1 MITRQNKDTLILDEI
16 KAFIDDKRAGGLTTP
31 TLNNYTISLQKFVND
46 NDLTTANCSMITKD
60 LVNNWITSL
69 LDIGANS
76 NSIKHY
82 IREVRV
88 FLYWL
93 MEQDKITSFK
103 VKIPS
108 LQDEYNL
115 DIYTES
121 EVATLLVKPA
131 KTEPYWVF
139 RDWLLCNIMVATGAR
154 VGSLCNLHKSDIT
167 DNSITFN
174 KTKTKK
180 VLTLPLS
187 PALKQALNYYYN
199 CWQLDSDIVL
209 LSTKTEDSTGSR
221 MLYHSFQK
229 YCALRGVT
237 FRGLHSFRHFVALNL
252 YKQGTDIVT
261 IQTLLGHNNIQ
272 QTRDYMGRLTGQELP
287 VGFTSLLDRLSH
299 CNNKKITRITNH

>member
-1 MITRQNKDTLILDEI
+1 MIKKQVKDSLITDEI
-16 KAFIDDKRAGGLTTP
+16 RAFLDSKRAEGLSLP
-31 TLNNYTISLQKFVND
+31 TLNNYTISLQKFIAD
-46 NDLTTANCSMITKD
+46 NNLSLCYCSAITKE
-60 LVNNWITSL
+60 LVQGWITSL
-69 LDIGANS
+69 INAGGNS

-108 LQDEYNL
+108 LQDEYSL

-121 EVATLLVKPA
+121 EVATLLKKPD

-139 RDWLLCNIMVATGAR
+139 REWLLCNIMVATGAR
-154 VGSLCNLHKSDIT
+154 VGSLCNLHKNDIT
-167 DNSITFN
+167 DNSITFT

-187 PALKQALNYYYN
+187 PALKQAINYYYSN
-199 CWQLDSDIVL
+199 WQIDSDFVL
-209 LSTKTEDSTGSR
+209 LSTKTEDSTDSR

-229 YCALRGVT
+229 YCNLRGVQ

-252 YKQGTDIVT
+252 YRQGTDIVT
-261 IQTLLGHNNIQ
+261 IQTLLGHSNIQ
-272 QTRDYMGRLTGQELP
+272 QTREYMGKLTGQELP
-287 VGFTSLLDRLSH
+287 VGFTSLLDKFVQ
-299 CNNKKITRITNH
+299 NNKKITRITNH